1 MLLDGKSELG
11 RVIERER
18 SSLRLTT
25 EMQVTEL
32 SCDYGPERER
42 WRVGLVKK
50 LRVDN
55 AKL

>member
-1 MLLDGKSELG
+1 LLDGKSELG